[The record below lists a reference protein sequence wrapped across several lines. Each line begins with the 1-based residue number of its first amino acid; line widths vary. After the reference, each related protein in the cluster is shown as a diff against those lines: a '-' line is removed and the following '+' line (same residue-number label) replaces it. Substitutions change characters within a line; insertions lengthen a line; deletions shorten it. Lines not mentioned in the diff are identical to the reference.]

1 MALAGRPDDD
11 ISVDELLRETGAM
24 PRSLGAYVPLTR
36 TPDDRTGAGY
46 RERLEQR
53 AKEAAAAQQR
63 AGRRIRWVSALCGGL
78 VVVGSL
84 VIIAVTSESSP
95 GRQAALP
102 PDPLAPATTSRT
114 TGTTQAPSPT
124 PVPTVIRQTS
134 SAAAS
139 PGSSAAPTTSASS
152 QSQAAPPPPPAPVA
166 ACSVRYAVT
175 DQWPNGFTAN
185 VYVTN
190 TGNQTLNP
198 WTATWN
204 FTAGQ
209 QVTHS
214 WNGDFSQSG
223 SRVTM
228 KAVSYNLSMAP
239 GTTIDI
245 GFNGSFGRDNP
256 AAVGFTLNG
265 ARCTTT

>member
-1 MALAGRPDDD
+1 
-11 ISVDELLRETGAM
+11 M
-24 PRSLGAYVPLTR
+24 PRSLGAYVPITR
-36 TPDDRTGAGY
+36 VREADTGDGY
-46 RERLEQR
+46 RERLEER
-53 AKEAAAAQQR
+53 AREAAAAQQR
-63 AGRRIRWVSALCGGL
+63 AGRRIRWVSAVCGG
-78 VVVGSL
+78 VVVIGSL

-95 GRQAALP
+95 GRQAAMA
-102 PDPLAPATTSRT
+102 PDPLAPATTPRT
-114 TGTTQAPSPT
+114 TATAEAPRPS

-134 SAAAS
+134 AS
-139 PGSSAAPTTSASS
+139 PTTTAPKTTASS
-152 QSQAAPPPPPAPVA
+152 PSQAAPPPPPAPVA
-166 ACSVRYAVT
+166 SCSVRYDIT

-198 WTATWN
+198 WSSTWN

-228 KAVSYNLSMAP
+228 KAVSYNLTLAP
-239 GTTIDI
+239 GATVNI

-256 AAVGFTLNG
+256 KAVGFTLNG
-265 ARCTTT
+265 ARCQTS

>member
-1 MALAGRPDDD
+1 MARADRSDDE

-24 PRSLGAYVPLTR
+24 PRSLGAYVPITR
-36 TPDDRTGAGY
+36 TREADTGDGY

-53 AKEAAAAQQR
+53 AREAAAGQQR
-63 AGRRIRWVSALCGGL
+63 AGRRIRWVSALCGVV

-84 VIIAVTSESSP
+84 VIIAVASESSP
-95 GRQAALP
+95 GRQAAAMA
-102 PDPLAPATTSRT
+102 PDPLAPATTPRT
-114 TGTTQAPSPT
+114 TGTTEAPRPT

-134 SAAAS
+134 AS
-139 PGSSAAPTTSASS
+139 PTTTASTTSASS
-152 QSQAAPPPPPAPVA
+152 STQAAPPPVAPVA
-166 ACSVRYAVT
+166 SCSVRYDIT

-228 KAVSYNLSMAP
+228 KAVSYNLSFAP

-245 GFNGSFGRDNP
+245 GFNGSFSRGNP

-265 ARCTTT
+265 VRCQTT